1 VHKTVF
7 LISHNF
13 GNALF
18 PLAHPRAPPPR
29 HPPSQEEYKKQLA
42 SNFLQDGG
50 NNASAKILAF
60 KSKVGVH
67 VAPVHIVFHDT
78 SYVKATSFLFV
89 PLLSSSRSPLP
100 GALCWR
106 IHGRFLI

>member
-1 VHKTVF
+1 
-7 LISHNF
+7 
-13 GNALF
+13 
-18 PLAHPRAPPPR
+18 
-29 HPPSQEEYKKQLA
+29 
-42 SNFLQDGG
+42 
-50 NNASAKILAF
+50 
-60 KSKVGVH
+60 VGVH